1 MTDSIDNSFTSTSF
15 TFFDEGKR
23 NDFGL
28 SKDKNYGNNC
38 FDNNSFNNILG
49 EYKEVIL
56 NSLIT
61 AFGLDQLIFNDKDGG
76 NVQTI
81 HNAKEGIYANDT
93 FRERGERKYNRD
105 DYATA
110 SYMNSRRKQD
120 FKNNDK
126 IYDCYTGRELPKD
139 GRTHLEHIVSAKEN
153 HDRTDMRILF
163 DKDEMSKI
171 INQKDNTAYI
181 DGSMNQSKSD
191 TPLREWENKT
201 SKKDNSKTNGEYYG
215 VNPEMAHAADDKAR
229 KTIDEQ
235 VARRKLE
242 HYSKGI
248 AKDSLKQGSQLAIR
262 QGLGV
267 VFTEVTMTIIDE
279 IPETIKRLKGD
290 FSVEKFFSSMGS
302 LVAIAFERV
311 KAKLGHILESIKT
324 GFVAGVFNSII
335 TTIINMFVTTAK
347 NIVRLIRQAMVSITE
362 AVRILFFDKEKRTTG
377 ERVIAAAKVIITG
390 ASTVLGVLVEQTL
403 SSALKGTGIV
413 AIPVIGPILGDIIPI
428 FTGTLLTGL
437 LSVTFLYFMD
447 NSKSIQKLIEFIN
460 KVSEDCF
467 DRALKTIKEANNLLD
482 EYIANLCSIDIDG
495 LRAKIADIHEINLGL
510 AIGDDSYLY
519 KYCENNNIKLQ
530 FKNTNEFIDLM
541 LSDEA
546 LEI

>member
-1 MTDSIDNSFTSTSF
+1 MESNNSSFITTSF
-15 TFFDEGKR
+15 TFFDEGKKNKFR
-23 NDFGL
+23 V
-28 SKDKNYGNNC
+28 SKDSDYGKNC
-38 FDNNSFNNILG
+38 FNNNSFNQILG

-56 NSLIT
+56 NSIIT
-61 AFGLDQLIFNDKDGG
+61 AFGLDQLMFNDRDGG

-81 HNAKEGIYANDT
+81 HNAKQGVYANDI
-93 FRERGERKYNRD
+93 FKERGERKYNRD

-120 FKNNDK
+120 FNDTDK

-139 GRTHLEHIVSAKEN
+139 GRAHLEHIVSAKEN
-153 HDRTDMRILF
+153 HDRVDMRILF
-163 DKDEMSKI
+163 DKDEMSDI

-191 TPLREWENKT
+191 KALKEWENKT

-215 VNPEMAHAADDKAR
+215 VNQEMAHAADDKAR

-235 VARRKLE
+235 VARRKIE
-242 HYSKGI
+242 HYSKGM
-248 AKDSLKQGSQLAIR
+248 AKDSLKQGSQMAIR

-267 VFTEVTMTIIDE
+267 VLTEVTMTIIDE
-279 IPETIKRLKGD
+279 VPKTIKMLKGD

-302 LVAIAFERV
+302 LVSVAFERV
-311 KAKLGHILESIKT
+311 KAKLVHILEAIKT
-324 GFVAGVFNSII
+324 GFVSGAFNSII
-335 TTIINMFVTTAK
+335 TTIINMFLTTAK

-362 AVRILFFDKEKRTTG
+362 AVRILFFDKEERTTG

-390 ASTVLGVLVEQTL
+390 ASTVLGVFVEQAL
-403 SSALKGTGIV
+403 SSSLQGTGLI
-413 AIPVIGPILGDIIPI
+413 AIPVIGPILADIIPI
-428 FTGTLLTGL
+428 FAGTLLTGL

-447 NSKSIQKLIEFIN
+447 NSESIQKLIAFIN

-467 DRALKTIKEANNLLD
+467 DRALGTIKQANDLLD
-482 EYIANLCSIDIDG
+482 AYIANLCSIDIDE

-510 AIGDDSYLY
+510 TIGDDSYLY
-519 KYCENNNIKLQ
+519 KYCDNNNIKLQ
-530 FKNTNEFIDLM
+530 FRNTEEFIDLM